1 MASKLLHID
10 DDPKIA
16 KLLGRYMSSFGY
28 EMAWEG
34 HPEKGIK
41 EIEHNTPDLVILDVM
56 LKDIN
61 GFEVCRKIRSFS
73 NVPVIM
79 LSALGDV
86 SDRVAGLEVGA
97 DDYLAKPF
105 EPRELM
111 ARVEAILRRA
121 SKPENKKVEFGDLVI
136 KSKSMD
142 AELSGRK
149 LLLTT
154 NEFTV
159 LKLLVGEPGKVFNR
173 DGIIEVLGGIES
185 DSFNRSVDITI
196 SRLRQKLG
204 DDPKN
209 PRYIKTIRGAGY
221 SFIGGNQS

>member
-1 MASKLLHID
+1 MSLKLLHID

-28 EMAWEG
+28 EMIWEG
-34 HPEKGIK
+34 HPEKGIR
-41 EIEHNTPDLVILDVM
+41 EIEKNTPDLVILDVM

-121 SKPENKKVEFGDLVI
+121 SKPEGEKLKFGDLVI
-136 KSKSMD
+136 SLKSMD

-159 LKLLVGEPGKVFNR
+159 LNLLVKEPGKVFNR
-173 DGIIEVLGGIES
+173 DAIIEVLGGIES

-221 SFIGGNQS
+221 AFIGGVQP